1 MGEAGKETMTEDS
14 HSHCDHG
21 GCGHNHAGG
30 LVHVHGATSGPMLWV
45 SLAITLTFVVGEYL
59 AGRAANSLAL
69 ISDAGHN
76 LSDALALALAAYA
89 VWVAR
94 KPANA
99 RKTFGYH
106 RVAILT
112 ALFNAV
118 SLMVIGVLILAEAVS
133 LFRHPETVNGNLM
146 IGVAAIAFFMNTVI
160 AGLLSG
166 AAKDSLN
173 MRAAFIHMAGDALSS
188 LGVVLAGF
196 AVKQTGWIYAD
207 PTVSTLIALFI
218 LYTSVKIVRDATDI
232 LLEGTPRDLDLDA
245 MVGAMRGVARVRA
258 VHDLHTWTVSD
269 GMHFLSCHVVVAETQ
284 ALADCGAILHDLNE
298 LLARDYNIS
307 HATIQIETRGMC
319 AAPEGKTPLFCGD
332 STRAIREGV
341 R

>member
-1 MGEAGKETMTEDS
+1 MTEDS
-14 HSHCDHG
+14 HAQCSHG
-21 GCGHNHAGG
+21 GCDHSHSGG
-30 LVHVHGATSGPMLWV
+30 LVHVHGATSGPMLWI
-45 SLAITLTFVVGEYL
+45 SLLITLTFVVGEYL

-76 LSDALALALAAYA
+76 LSDALALGLAAYA

-118 SLMVIGVLILAEAVS
+118 SLIVIGVLILAEAVS
-133 LFRHPETVNGNLM
+133 LFRHPEMVNGNLM

-160 AGLLSG
+160 ATLLSG
-166 AAKDSLN
+166 GAKNSLN
-173 MRAAFIHMAGDALSS
+173 MRAAFVHMAGDALSS
-188 LGVVLAGF
+188 LGVVFAGV
-196 AVKQTGWIYAD
+196 AVRQTGWRYAD

-218 LYTSVKIVRDATDI
+218 LYTSFKIVRDAADI
-232 LLEGTPRDLDLDA
+232 LLEGTPRDLNLDA
-245 MVGAMRGVARVRA
+245 MVAAMRDVSHVRA

-269 GMHFLSCHVVVAETQ
+269 GMNFLSCHVVVAETQ
-284 ALADCGAILHDLNE
+284 ALSDCGAILRDLNE

-307 HATIQIETRGMC
+307 HATIQIETKAMC
-319 AAPEGKTPLFCGD
+319 AAASGKTPLFCGD
-332 STRAIREGV
+332 STLSVREAV
-341 R
+341 P